1 MEGASELGPLQYLSG
16 LTGYGMDKI
25 INWLILIII
34 FVFDPLAVALVVA
47 FNNAIKVDKGIV
59 DKQKVIRKREL
70 YDEVP
75 EEDEDED
82 DWDNTLQDGL
92 EDEEVPEEEEEL
104 TELQKTLL
112 MDVED
117 EEEFEEQDINKDGI
131 VDEEEYNDWYEN
143 KGWSNIHIMEK
154 ITGYIPS
161 LIGVKKKDG
170 LIIKKPYNIGLKHEE
185 VLKLNLMK
193 LENNTQTIL
202 QKKTY

>member
-1 MEGASELGPLQYLSG
+1 M
-16 LTGYGMDKI
+16 
-25 INWLILIII
+25 
-34 FVFDPLAVALVVA
+34 
-47 FNNAIKVDKGIV
+47 DKGIV

-117 EEEFEEQDINKDGI
+117 EEEFEENIDINKDGI

-143 KGWSNIHIMEK
+143 KGGWKHPYNGNDYWLHPKFDWS
-154 ITGYIPS
+154 
-161 LIGVKKKDG
+161 KKERW
-170 LIIKKPYNIGLKHEE
+170 INNQRQFHNIGLKHEE